1 MKYEERLEKYN
12 EAMSEIATDVNPI
25 LERLYQKSTDLSR
38 KVIDVDTRIYNP
50 CGITK
55 RITPKTPEEL
65 DDLNRVVDTLTSDII
80 FNPED
85 YPLAV
90 RQAEVS
96 TGAGGSGRGDERQR
110 VMLEQI
116 TYPAWLDEIDETVG
130 SYMTKAPIRKGLD
143 YEELVKGQIAK
154 ARQMSVNEAD
164 ALYVIL
170 DTSGSMWNTGLKNS
184 KYTFLEILVAYF
196 PHIASKYSGQIWMI
210 DDLEKDSPLP
220 PNAVYELDSF
230 KGSDMSES
238 VALSG
243 GGGTEFWGA
252 FQIFEKKLEKAKL
265 KDPEAKLTCI
275 LMTDLGVDLESHPSL
290 VPEDLIVVSYE
301 GAEEYM
307 DRGKSG
313 FFTGSRKLILMK

>member
-1 MKYEERLEKYN
+1 MNYEERLEKYN
-12 EAMSEIATDVNPI
+12 EAMGDLVDEVNPI
-25 LERLYQKSTDLSR
+25 LEKLYKKSTDLSD
-38 KVIDVDTRIYNP
+38 KIIEVDTKIFNP

-55 RITPKTPEEL
+55 RIAPKTPEEL
-65 DDLNRVVDTLTSDII
+65 DDLNRIVDDIKADII
-80 FNPED
+80 LNPDD
-85 YPLAV
+85 YPMLV
-90 RQAEVS
+90 KQAEVS
-96 TGAGGSGRGDERQR
+96 TGAGGSGRGDSSSKVPLQ
-110 VMLEQI
+110 QI
-116 TYPAWLDEIDETVG
+116 PYPKWLDEIDETVG
-130 SYMTKAPIRKGLD
+130 AYMQRTPIRKGLD

-154 ARQMSVNEAD
+154 GRQMSVDEAD

-170 DTSGSMWNTGLKNS
+170 DTSGSMWGSALKNS

-210 DDLEKDSPLP
+210 DDLDKDSPLP

-230 KGSDMSES
+230 KGNDMANA

-243 GGGTEFWGA
+243 GGGTSFWGA
-252 FQIFEKKLEKAKL
+252 FQIFEKKLIKARE

-275 LMTDLGVDLESHPSL
+275 LMTDLGVDLESHPNL
-290 VPEDLIVVSYE
+290 LPEDLIVISYE
-301 GAEEYM
+301 GAEEYR